1 MMCSNRKENVCQGM
15 EMWKSLNHSKPCDI
29 LNMSRASQ
37 GLCVLRLEDGSEV
50 GVLNRGQIINDFAS
64 QTENLDFIFP

>member
-1 MMCSNRKENVCQGM
+1 
-15 EMWKSLNHSKPCDI
+15 MWKSLNHSKPCDI

-50 GVLNRGQIINDFAS
+50 DSITVMVQKEVAERMCATNKDSNYGIL
-64 QTENLDFIFP
+64 